1 MSTLYLDRQVASIER
16 EGASIVIRDREGRRS
31 NLPLHLLDRIV
42 IRGTVGLDTSVLG
55 HLADNGVILSTLSG
69 RHHRLQGSF
78 TGPLHNDARRRLGQ
92 ARAYDDPAWR
102 REWGKRLV
110 LLKLRSQQQFLERAA
125 EVRGQASLRS
135 RERFWDIR
143 VPKIDSI
150 FDNSLVP
157 RTSWSPGVPPQ
168 HRKLVAATH
177 RSPI

>member
-125 EVRGQASLRS
+125 EVRGDARLALRKAIRSVRETRLGLAKLPKPTAQTLLGIASES
-135 RERFWDIR
+135 
-143 VPKIDSI
+143 SI
-150 FDNSLVP
+150 S
-157 RTSWSPGVPPQ
+157 
-168 HRKLVAATH
+168 
-177 RSPI
+177 